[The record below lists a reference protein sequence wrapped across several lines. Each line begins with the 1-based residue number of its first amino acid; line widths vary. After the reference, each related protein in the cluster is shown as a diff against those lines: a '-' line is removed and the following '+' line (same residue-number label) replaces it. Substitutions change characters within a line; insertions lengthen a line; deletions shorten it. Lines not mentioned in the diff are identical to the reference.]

1 MKDVPETRPETA
13 PDTAPLTLPETAP
26 VTFTESAARAVLA
39 RARREGKEGQ
49 TLRLFVMGGGC
60 SGVTYR
66 IDFDSEGA
74 RLLTW
79 SGTWGSFNAVRL
91 WCLEPVQAIE
101 WKDEN
106 FNDRDVVPPWLPDLA
121 EAVTGHGETSGED
134 GDLFADVPTLEDFA
148 KKYANAP
155 APSQYKQLWARFL
168 DPAGC
173 PK

>member
-1 MKDVPETRPETA
+1 MALIAGGRIHTYS
-13 PDTAPLTLPETAP
+13 
-26 VTFTESAARAVLA
+26 SANLDH
-39 RARREGKEGQ
+39 
-49 TLRLFVMGGGC
+49 
-60 SGVTYR
+60 R
-66 IDFDSEGA
+66 IGEPINLKGSIGFGSFDSEGA

-79 SGTWGSFNAVRL
+79 SWTWGSFNAVRL